1 MVCGLFDVTTVQ
13 VKYKA
18 VASKLVRQVV
28 YPLFLEHWKSII
40 GNDTQSQ
47 PVLLQVQEMDA
58 VGKAKVRHVGGWVV
72 RKLLSK
78 YRRYVRSNIY
88 TQNSTTLQSVVAH
101 NKKRQLVD
109 NNLVVQ
115 YSQLQLHFF
124 TI

>member
-1 MVCGLFDVTTVQ
+1 MTTVQ

-58 VGKAKVRHVGGWVV
+58 VGKAKVRHVGSWVV

-109 NNLVVQ
+109 NNLVMQ
-115 YSQLQLHFF
+115 YSQLQLHF